1 MPKYLKGDRHTF
13 YITNQ
18 DAVLYPAR
26 VGGSSAAGAELK
38 LPRIR
43 ERLCLP
49 HLPEHGPV
57 GQPGRRKEES
67 RRLP

>member
-1 MPKYLKGDRHTF
+1 MGKDIDFTVKNELTYGRGYV

-38 LPRIR
+38 LPA
-43 ERLCLP
+43 
-49 HLPEHGPV
+49 
-57 GQPGRRKEES
+57 
-67 RRLP
+67 